1 MGVGGD
7 STWALSWAQILGHVN
22 LTNVVPL
29 CASFI
34 PFPFPFLLNQLR
46 PINYQ
51 TVFLYYQYYEVF
63 HFHSDVQKNS
73 GLRSLVCVCV
83 FWGGGVHNTF
93 HQSLE

>member
-1 MGVGGD
+1 MHEPKVERWGLGGY

-29 CASFI
+29 CATFI

-51 TVFLYYQYYEVF
+51 TVF
-63 HFHSDVQKNS
+63 
-73 GLRSLVCVCV
+73 CTI
-83 FWGGGVHNTF
+83 NTKIIC
-93 HQSLE
+93 